1 MKFLVVDDSAI
12 IRQKII
18 NTFIG
23 YDIQFDQAA
32 DGAEALNFLEVLAT
46 DYDLITLDWNMPNVT
61 GIEVLEKMKAKEMK
75 IPVVM
80 VTTESQRAE
89 VVRAMLAGA
98 KNYVVK
104 PFDGPSLITK
114 VSDVLKQVN
123 KELKKPGG

>member
-61 GIEVLEKMKAKEMK
+61 GIEVSIGIFAVTEIATGGLFALAVPVMSSEMVAE
-75 IPVVM
+75 PVSPRLSVALNTKLSAP
-80 VTTESQRAE
+80 TTPRF
-89 VVRAMLAGA
+89 G
-98 KNYVVK
+98 
-104 PFDGPSLITK
+104 
-114 VSDVLKQVN
+114 
-123 KELKKPGG
+123 